1 MQERS
6 AAGAMDVVALI
17 TVFAQGSRVIAG
29 VVVPPDA
36 FATMG
41 ADDGFILQTA
51 GAEVLPVKVGSQCD
65 RMPLAADFA
74 DKGFCGHVYFL
85 LEFF

>member
-6 AAGAMDVVALI
+6 AAGAMDIVALI

-41 ADDGFILQTA
+41 AGDGFILQTA
-51 GAEVLPVKVGSQCD
+51 GAEVLSVKTGSLCD

>member
-6 AAGAMDVVALI
+6 AAGALDVVALI

-41 ADDGFILQTA
+41 AGDGFILQTA
-51 GAEVLPVKVGSQCD
+51 GAEVLSVKTGSLCD

>member
-51 GAEVLPVKVGSQCD
+51 GAEVLPVKAYSLCD

-85 LEFF
+85 LDFF

>member
-1 MQERS
+1 MQVRS
-6 AAGAMDVVALI
+6 AAGAMDVVALL

-29 VVVPPDA
+29 VVLLPDA

-41 ADDGFILQTA
+41 ADDGFILQA
-51 GAEVLPVKVGSQCD
+51 IGAEVLPVKAGSLCD

-74 DKGFCGHVYFL
+74 DKGFCGHGYFL

>member
-29 VVVPPDA
+29 VVLLPDA

-41 ADDGFILQTA
+41 ADDGFILQA
-51 GAEVLPVKVGSQCD
+51 IGAEVLPVKAGSLCD

-74 DKGFCGHVYFL
+74 DKGFCGHGYFL